1 MTNLDYL
8 YNKEAVKLFFNIE
21 RFVDDKLGYQIIE
34 QGTILPHEK
43 IIDGQRTKD
52 GWGYG
57 GIIDKNNKG
66 IASSLVHLG
75 AGSFYIPEEVQHN
88 SETVIYLGMFAKTWG
103 HCITDNIN
111 RLWFLKSDYFKNQ
124 FKNCPLVYLLCT
136 KDSVFSLESHK
147 SFRRLLEIL
156 EIDISKLKLI
166 KQPTQFE
173 KIILPSQ
180 SFYLHWKDG
189 RQFTKEYREMISC
202 VRNFALKNRTPT
214 STKKIYYFHGARQFG
229 EQYLAEYF
237 RSKGYE
243 IIRPERL
250 TLDEQLNL
258 LINAESFASTIGS
271 CSHNSVFL
279 RNGTETI
286 LIPRAS
292 EAANGYQM
300 TLDRVNPL
308 NINYVD
314 STLSLFY
321 RGNAAYCYIIS
332 EQLKKFFGDK
342 FDGYKEED
350 FKIFL
355 EYVKNQLSHKV
366 NPKAK
371 AYYSEFIKKFLA
383 QLHKREDLI
392 AAYKMP
398 TDWEKVL
405 S

>member
-214 STKKIYYFHGARQFG
+214 STKKIYYFH
-229 EQYLAEYF
+229 
-237 RSKGYE
+237 
-243 IIRPERL
+243 
-250 TLDEQLNL
+250 
-258 LINAESFASTIGS
+258 
-271 CSHNSVFL
+271 
-279 RNGTETI
+279 
-286 LIPRAS
+286 
-292 EAANGYQM
+292 
-300 TLDRVNPL
+300 
-308 NINYVD
+308 
-314 STLSLFY
+314 
-321 RGNAAYCYIIS
+321 
-332 EQLKKFFGDK
+332 
-342 FDGYKEED
+342 
-350 FKIFL
+350 
-355 EYVKNQLSHKV
+355 
-366 NPKAK
+366 
-371 AYYSEFIKKFLA
+371 
-383 QLHKREDLI
+383 
-392 AAYKMP
+392 
-398 TDWEKVL
+398 
-405 S
+405 